1 MQVLTI
7 NQMILTLF
15 TAKE

>member
-7 NQMILTLF
+7 N
-15 TAKE
+15 TAVIRKLII